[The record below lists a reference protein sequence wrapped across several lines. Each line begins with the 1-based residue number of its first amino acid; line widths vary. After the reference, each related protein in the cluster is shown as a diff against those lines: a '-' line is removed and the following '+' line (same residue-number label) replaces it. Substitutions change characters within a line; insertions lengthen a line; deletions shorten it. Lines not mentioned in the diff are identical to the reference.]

1 MINEKLEKAF
11 NDQINKELY
20 SEYLYLSMQAY
31 FERLNLKGFV
41 NWMSVQVQEEH
52 AHALGMFDYLNQ
64 RGGNVQLEA
73 IDKPETDWE
82 SPLAVFEQ
90 VLEHEEYVTSRINAL
105 MDVAEETKD
114 RAAMSFLN
122 WYLKEQVEEEDNVG
136 NVLATLKL
144 IGDDKKALL
153 MLDKGYFWISDK
165 KDYLFLSKLYIQKD
179 FRHKGLGT
187 KAFEE
192 IKQLANGKKIQ
203 LTVNKHNINS
213 INAYKKWGFK
223 TIDSVVTDIGSGF
236 VMDDYIMEA

>member
-1 MINEKLEKAF
+1 MINEKMEKAF
-11 NDQINKELY
+11 NDQINKERY

-41 NWMSVQVQEEH
+41 NWMQVQVQEEH

-64 RGGNVQLEA
+64 RGGNVILEA
-73 IDKPETDWE
+73 IDKPQSEWE
-82 SPLAVFEQ
+82 SPLAVFEH

-105 MDVAEETKD
+105 MDVAEEVKD

-153 MLDKGYFWISDK
+153 MLDK
-165 KDYLFLSKLYIQKD
+165 
-179 FRHKGLGT
+179 
-187 KAFEE
+187 E
-192 IKQLANGKKIQ
+192 LA
-203 LTVNKHNINS
+203 TRTFV
-213 INAYKKWGFK
+213 AP
-223 TIDSVVTDIGSGF
+223 VIG
-236 VMDDYIMEA
+236 

>member
-1 MINEKLEKAF
+1 MINEKMEKAF

-41 NWMSVQVQEEH
+41 NWMQVQVQEEH

-64 RGGNVQLEA
+64 RGGNVVLEA
-73 IDKPETDWE
+73 IDKPQTDWE
-82 SPLAVFEQ
+82 SPLAVFEH

-105 MDVAEETKD
+105 MDVAEEVKD

-153 MLDKGYFWISDK
+153 MLDK
-165 KDYLFLSKLYIQKD
+165 
-179 FRHKGLGT
+179 
-187 KAFEE
+187 E
-192 IKQLANGKKIQ
+192 LA
-203 LTVNKHNINS
+203 TRTFV
-213 INAYKKWGFK
+213 AP
-223 TIDSVVTDIGSGF
+223 VIG
-236 VMDDYIMEA
+236 

>member
-153 MLDKGYFWISDK
+153 MLDKD
-165 KDYLFLSKLYIQKD
+165 LA
-179 FRHKGLGT
+179 T
-187 KAFEE
+187 KTFV
-192 IKQLANGKKIQ
+192 QP
-203 LTVNKHNINS
+203 V
-213 INAYKKWGFK
+213 
-223 TIDSVVTDIGSGF
+223 IG
-236 VMDDYIMEA
+236 

>member
-1 MINEKLEKAF
+1 MISEKMEKAF

-41 NWMSVQVQEEH
+41 NWMQVQVQEEH

-64 RGGNVQLEA
+64 RGGTVTLEA
-73 IDKPETDWE
+73 IDKPQTDWA

-90 VLEHEEYVTSRINAL
+90 VLEHEEFVTSRINAL
-105 MDVAEETKD
+105 MDVAEEVKD
-114 RAAMSFLN
+114 RAALSFLD

-153 MLDKGYFWISDK
+153 MLDKD
-165 KDYLFLSKLYIQKD
+165 
-179 FRHKGLGT
+179 
-187 KAFEE
+187 
-192 IKQLANGKKIQ
+192 LAARTFVQ
-203 LTVNKHNINS
+203 PV
-213 INAYKKWGFK
+213 
-223 TIDSVVTDIGSGF
+223 IG
-236 VMDDYIMEA
+236 